1 MRDPLSEVLP
11 DADVI
16 VVFIIKD
23 TLCMDMQ
30 AEKGHDSLCVRAS
43 VRNPLKM
50 HRDTAQ
56 SLHTAG
62 RGGEDPRMRPRLNK
76 FTVTEHPPADDGE
89 KHGNEQDT
97 EPDEPFWDKL
107 SVKHVGQGQ
116 REEYQNGHRAP
127 AMHMKGR
134 GQLKLFLVD
143 TAAILAFH
151 KRFGAFPQ
159 YIVIAGAA
167 PGTHFLKV
175 VMLFP
180 KSIQWNFYDTENFEK
195 RIYEQL
201 DSLDNVSLHQKY
213 YDDNECARW
222 REFRSVLFLSDI
234 RTTTH
239 IEVVKNIEALQRY
252 VQRLRKHKDKQT
264 TKYEL
269 RITKCEKVIKQ
280 QREKIEDIVAQD
292 METQIRLWK
301 LTQPVAALLKWRPR
315 WPDVSD
321 IPLDEKVPD
330 GNILVQPFALP
341 NSTEARLLEFCTNA
355 EDVIGNAKEY
365 QLQPDRNR
373 PKAEFKEI
381 SLNKEYLKQYEQW
394 FAYINRHERPRYDE
408 QATKVIL
415 DEVKRVLNIQLDES
429 ILMGAAEDY
438 QTPPKLPA
446 SEDQWRLVG
455 DNRFITAWKF
465 HATEE
470 KLKELSKRPGCTPA
484 YPFRSDICKFQ
495 IANEYSRNFKDDYR
509 QRIEPICQTYFP
521 FPFMSENLQH
531 YSFWQRNVLLVAD
544 TVENTFY
551 YFDFDQDNQWRDL
564 YCVKA
569 KYDSCSTEGY
579 DKRFHELLGFAYDF
593 TQPTADTSAS
603 TFVSYLLLTRP
614 YFDPG
619 ATPAENQINFA
630 RLKLPDSRARPAVA

>member
-1 MRDPLSEVLP
+1 
-11 DADVI
+11 
-16 VVFIIKD
+16 
-23 TLCMDMQ
+23 MQ
-30 AEKGHDSLCVRAS
+30 AEKGHDSLCVRAP

-50 HRDTAQ
+50 HRDIAQ

-62 RGGEDPRMRPRLNK
+62 RGGEDPRMKQHSRRFK
-76 FTVTEHPPADDGE
+76 VTEDPIKE
-89 KHGNEQDT
+89 EERETHGNEQDT
-97 EPDEPFWDKL
+97 EPDKPFWDEFTIEN
-107 SVKHVGQGQ
+107 VGEGK
-116 REEYQNGHRAP
+116 REEYQNGRRAH
-127 AMHMKGR
+127 ANHMKGR

-159 YIVIAGAA
+159 YIVVAGAA

-201 DSLDNVSLHQKY
+201 DSLVNVSLHQKY
-213 YDDNECARW
+213 YDEDECDRW
-222 REFRSVLFLSDI
+222 RNFRSVLFLSDI

-239 IEVVKNIEALQRY
+239 IEVVKNIEALQQY
-252 VQRLRKHKDKQT
+252 LKRLRKYKGDQKTAYQT
-264 TKYEL
+264 IK
-269 RITKCEKVIKQ
+269 KCNDVI
-280 QREKIEDIVAQD
+280 QRQKEKIEDIVAQD
-292 METQIRLWK
+292 MKTQINLWK

-315 WPDVSD
+315 WPDVSGM
-321 IPLDEKVPD
+321 PLEEPQVPD
-330 GNILVQPFALP
+330 GVILVQPFALP

-355 EDVIGNAKEY
+355 EEVIGNAKEY
-365 QLQPDRNR
+365 QLQAEPTR
-373 PKAEFKEI
+373 PEAKFTEI
-381 SLNKEYLKQYEQW
+381 PLDKEYMIRYEQL
-394 FAYINRHERPRYDE
+394 FAHINRHERPRYDE

-415 DEVKRVLNIQLDES
+415 GEVKRVLNIQLDES
-429 ILMGAAEDY
+429 ILMGAAADY
-438 QTPPKLPA
+438 QIPPKLPA

-455 DNRFITAWKF
+455 DNPFITAWKF
-465 HATEE
+465 HATEQ
-470 KLKELSKRPGCTPA
+470 KLMELSKRPGCTPA
-484 YPFRSDICKFQ
+484 YPFRSDISTFQ
-495 IANEYSRNFKDDYR
+495 MANEYSRNFTDDYR
-509 QRIEPICQTYFP
+509 QRIAPICKTYFP
-521 FPFMSENLQH
+521 FPFESENLQH

-619 ATPAENQINFA
+619 ATPEENQKNFD
-630 RLKLPDSRARPAVA
+630 RHKLPDSRARPAVA